1 MSDTKSWAFD
11 ESLQPSED
19 EVEFDL
25 ARVLDALVLLRAE
38 IPEDGYTGGIL
49 GTERT
54 GYGAVIRED
63 GLVLT
68 IGYLITE
75 AETIWLTS
83 NTGAVVA
90 GHALAYDQA
99 TGFGLVQALGELRAP
114 TLTRGSS
121 ADVKV
126 GDPVYVI
133 GHGGSGIPSSPRI
146 RGLLGIPDRGRF
158 VHHTG
163 ASTMGRRGTG
173 G

>member
-75 AETIWLTS
+75 AETIWMPILKL
-83 NTGAVVA
+83 N
-90 GHALAYDQA
+90 
-99 TGFGLVQALGELRAP
+99 
-114 TLTRGSS
+114 
-121 ADVKV
+121 K
-126 GDPVYVI
+126 
-133 GHGGSGIPSSPRI
+133 
-146 RGLLGIPDRGRF
+146 
-158 VHHTG
+158 
-163 ASTMGRRGTG
+163 
-173 G
+173 